1 MAAPRK
7 EKTGPPVQEDEAY
20 THLHDDDL
28 KPLLDALARLSRR
41 PPQTLL
47 LEGGTAAQRM
57 DLARYWAALA
67 NCEEIIA
74 NGARVAPC
82 LACNACLQ
90 IGASEFLDLSIHDGR
105 ISNTE
110 DEENPG
116 PIKAL
121 NMNRVRELKSL
132 ISQPPHGEGKR
143 VVILMGLPVN
153 RDNAANALL
162 KALEEPNRDTLFVL
176 LAPQRQ
182 QLLPTLVSRSFVLTL
197 PWPDPH
203 QARRMPY
210 EDELTEFFATGQKF
224 LDHISLRGSIDNAI
238 AEQIILGC
246 QKSLLRVLAGNTEGQ
261 MEKVFS
267 RASDPKIAANIIRWF
282 SEAQEMLQYTVNPA
296 RVLEGLFTR
305 LFCCLH

>member
-1 MAAPRK
+1 
-7 EKTGPPVQEDEAY
+7 
-20 THLHDDDL
+20 
-28 KPLLDALARLSRR
+28 
-41 PPQTLL
+41 
-47 LEGGTAAQRM
+47 
-57 DLARYWAALA
+57 
-67 NCEEIIA
+67 
-74 NGARVAPC
+74 
-82 LACNACLQ
+82 
-90 IGASEFLDLSIHDGR
+90 
-105 ISNTE
+105 
-110 DEENPG
+110 
-116 PIKAL
+116 
-121 NMNRVRELKSL
+121 
-132 ISQPPHGEGKR
+132 
-143 VVILMGLPVN
+143 MGLPVN

>member
-1 MAAPRK
+1 MAAARK
-7 EKTGPPVQEDEAY
+7 EKTGPAQEEEAY
-20 THLHDDDL
+20 VHLRDDGL
-28 KPLLDALARLSRR
+28 EPLLNVLARLSRR

-67 NCEEIIA
+67 NCEKIIK
-74 NGARVAPC
+74 NGGAERPC
-82 LACNACLQ
+82 LVCNACRQ
-90 IGASEFLDLSIHDGR
+90 IGANEFLDLSIHDGR

-132 ISQPPHGEGKR
+132 LAGPPHGEGKR
-143 VVILMGLPVN
+143 VVILLGLPVN

-162 KALEEPNRDTLFVL
+162 KALEEPNRNTLFVL

-182 QLLPTLVSRSFVLTL
+182 QLLPTLVSRSFVLTV

-203 QARRMPY
+203 QATQMPF
-210 EDELTEFFATGQKF
+210 EAELLDFFASGQKF
-224 LDHISLRGSIDNAI
+224 LDRISLKGAVDNMI

-246 QKSLLRVLAGNTEGQ
+246 QKSLMRVMAGKAEGQ
-261 MEKVFS
+261 LDKVFA
-267 RASDPKIAANIIRWF
+267 RAADHEIAANIIRWF

-305 LFCCLH
+305 LFCTLH

>member
-7 EKTGPPVQEDEAY
+7 EKAGPVQEDEAY
-20 THLHDDDL
+20 LHLHDDDL
-28 KPLLDALARLSRR
+28 KPLLTVLARLSRR

-57 DLARYWAALA
+57 DLAKYWAALA

-74 NGARVAPC
+74 NGARDKPC
-82 LACNACLQ
+82 LACNACRQ
-90 IGASEFLDLSIHDGR
+90 IGANEFLDLSIHDGR

-121 NMNRVRELKSL
+121 NMNRVRELKGL
-132 ISQPPHGEGKR
+132 ISQPPHGDGKR

-162 KALEEPNRDTLFVL
+162 KALEEPNKDTLFVL
-176 LAPQRQ
+176 LAAQRQ

-203 QARRMPY
+203 QATRMPF
-210 EDELTEFFATGQKF
+210 EDELAAFFANGQKF
-224 LDHISLRGSIDNAI
+224 LDRISLKGAIDNAV
-238 AEQIILGC
+238 AEQIILDC
-246 QKSLLRVLAGNTEGQ
+246 QKSLMRVLAGDTNGQ
-261 MEKVFS
+261 MERIFA
-267 RASDPKIAANIIRWF
+267 RAADPKIAANMIRWF

-305 LFCCLH
+305 LFCFLH